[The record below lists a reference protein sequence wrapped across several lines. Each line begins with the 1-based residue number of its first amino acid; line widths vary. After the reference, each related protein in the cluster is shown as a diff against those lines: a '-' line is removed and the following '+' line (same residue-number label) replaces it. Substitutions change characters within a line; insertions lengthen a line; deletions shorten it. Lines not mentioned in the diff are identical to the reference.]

1 MSELSITKAFELLKK
16 LMKTSS
22 GSDVELSKADVEKLM
37 EEADVNGDSILTS
50 EEFQQYYKENENYQE
65 LEEDYINAFEIIAG
79 QKSEEGEIQGLTLED
94 VEAANKKVAEEKET
108 EENKEPESPEGSSGS
123 SGGGGGSYGGGTT
136 PTVNGNSDGNLDPT
150 SLSEKYNMNDLNSKR
165 GEALSTLDKQR
176 EAKEAAVADA
186 EAKTNEAQE
195 KYNEAMSNLV
205 DTIKAQEE
213 EMTDLEKEIIDTEEI
228 QSELNTEI
236 SNQEGIVSDCNE
248 QVNTCS
254 TNVSNISSEL
264 NSLVAPPETITV
276 TDEEGNTTSIPNP
289 AYAEYLAQKAALEA
303 ELAAAE
309 EELAAAEVELADA
322 EEELTNLEADLSNIE
337 QQLQQQANNYLKT
350 EVQNN
355 KELEILQKDITDRTT
370 EYNTAKQEEATIEQP
385 FNAEIQK
392 AQSDLRA
399 YDQAMKI
406 EKMPTDWSKE
416 EKAGLEEVSKEN
428 LPAGY
433 EAKSDGKIY
442 DTEGNVVGKVA
453 QPEEGSEEEPRYYL
467 AKEAEKADL
476 PFSTICAYAQLL
488 ADGIKKEDGTIDFEE
503 AWKNNDL
510 GQYSD
515 KTLARIAEQYDK
527 QMAGNQTDNKTDGPP
542 ATYLEGAAKYL
553 YDEKNPS
560 EYQAVVSALVS
571 ESARNEK
578 AGEILTKEIDRALT
592 IGDTKLID
600 TMIATAEN
608 NYKEFMQ
615 FIDNTG
621 LPATIQT
628 KLGANADKTL
638 AALYEKV
645 DQQRSTDHKE
655 YGMTDERKDELTK
668 QISGKGAK
676 ESLQTVMSLLDK
688 GEITTPEASYLL
700 GTIGNSEAVISAAK
714 EAGMSAEQINNIFK
728 ISTTKNVETAKKIEK
743 DPELEQFIKEKG
755 LDPIKSKAS
764 DLDAALKEYDAKV
777 KAEEK
782 AEKEAEAQKPEQMIK
797 DYLGENIKDELKEL
811 SKNPD
816 ELKTEINNI
825 LDEIMKDSNLSA
837 QDKMTM
843 MQELNKYSSDITNC
857 IKEKMSSND
866 EFLTNSLSEI
876 ENIDEKMK
884 FLEDYIALEGG
895 VNLFNGDEEQVKA
908 TIDELS
914 EILNSATPE
923 QMEKLKQYAIPQ
935 TIASAVNNIE
945 SGSDKNTKLSDM
957 LTSVAGSDKLSK
969 EAKDYGLTEE
979 VAKSA
984 LEQYGNKSVDEV
996 ITAVQKG
1003 EITNDIAKFVL
1014 ANISNGDPQTLINNT
1029 KSENI
1034 KSLFEVYSPTIK
1046 VETTPQTRVE
1056 DLSETNTTPE
1066 LTKEEFLAS
1075 LDDPQAKKWFE
1086 QMFNE
1091 LGYDYDKFWNTSN
1104 IPRDFQSLYSE
1115 AFATGTIRSA
1125 GCGITSLSMLS
1136 EWLTGEYKAPN
1147 ELTRGYTGSNP
1158 ASALEKNLN
1167 EMYPNYT
1174 RLFGQQALDNLDASL
1189 EAGKPVIAN
1198 VRASSI
1204 FTDAGHFIVIAGK
1217 TADGKYI
1224 VNDPNIESYLKPDM
1238 VDGFMNGFT
1247 REQIEQG
1254 LSHIYFF

>member
-1 MSELSITKAFELLKK
+1 MSELNITKAFDLLKK
-16 LMKTSS
+16 LMKSSS
-22 GSDVELSKADVEKLM
+22 GSDVALTEADVKKLM
-37 EEADVNGDSILTS
+37 EEADINGDSILTS

-65 LEEDYINAFEIIAG
+65 LEEDYINAFETIAG
-79 QKSEEGEIQGLTLED
+79 LKKEEGETQGLTIED
-94 VEAANKKVAEEKET
+94 IEEANEKIAEEKET
-108 EENKEPESPEGSSGS
+108 EENKEPDSPDGGSGS
-123 SGGGGGSYGGGTT
+123 SGGGGGGGSFGGTT

-150 SLSEKYNMNDLNSKR
+150 SLSEQYNMNDLSSKR

-205 DTIKAQEE
+205 DTIKNQEE
-213 EMTDLEKEIIDTEEI
+213 ELTDLEKEIVDTEEI

-236 SNQEGIVSDCNE
+236 GNQEGIVSDCNE

-264 NSLVAPPETITV
+264 SSLVAPPETITV

-289 AYAEYLAQKAALEA
+289 AYAEYLAQKAALE
-303 ELAAAE
+303 EQLAAAE

-337 QQLQQQANNYLKT
+337 QQLQQQVDNYLKT

-355 KELEILQKDITDRTT
+355 KELEILQKDITDKTA

-453 QPEEGSEEEPRYYL
+453 QPEEGSDEEPRFYL
-467 AKEAEKADL
+467 VKEAEKSDL

-527 QMAGNQTDNKTDGPP
+527 QMAQNNTDNNETNSPP

-553 YDEKNPS
+553 YNEKDPS
-560 EYQAVVSALVS
+560 EYQSVVSALVS
-571 ESARNEK
+571 ESAKNEK
-578 AGEILTKEIDRALT
+578 AGEILTKEIDRALSV
-592 IGDTKLID
+592 GDTKLVD
-600 TMIATAEN
+600 AMIATAEN
-608 NYKEFMQ
+608 NYQEFMQ

-628 KLGANADKTL
+628 KLGKNASTTL
-638 AALYEKV
+638 AKLYEKV
-645 DQQRSTDHKE
+645 DQQRSSEHKD
-655 YGMTDERKDELTK
+655 YGITDERKEDLTK
-668 QISGKGAK
+668 EVDGKGAK
-676 ESLQTVMSLLDK
+676 EALQTVINLLDK
-688 GEITTPEASYLL
+688 GEITSPEASYLL
-700 GTIGNSEAVISAAK
+700 GSIGNSEEIIIAAQ
-714 EAGMSAEQINNIFK
+714 ELGINAEQLNSLFK
-728 ISTTKNVETAKKIEK
+728 ISTTKNVETAKKIEA
-743 DPELEQFIKEKG
+743 DPELKEFIKEKG
-755 LDPIKSKAS
+755 LDIEKSKAS
-764 DLDAALKEYDAKV
+764 DLESALKEYENKQ

-782 AEKEAEAQKPEQMIK
+782 AEKEAEKQKPEQLVK
-797 DYLGENIKDELKEL
+797 DYLGENIKDELKQL
-811 SKNPD
+811 SEKPE
-816 ELKTEINNI
+816 ELKAEINSI
-825 LDEIMKDSNLSA
+825 LDKIINDNNLSA
-837 QDKMTM
+837 QDKMLM
-843 MQELNKYSSDITNC
+843 MKELNKYSSDITNS

-876 ENIDEKMK
+876 ENIDEKIK

-895 VNLFNGDEEQVKA
+895 VNLFNGDEKQA
-908 TIDELS
+908 QTIIDELS
-914 EILNSATPE
+914 EIMNSASPE
-923 QMEKLKQYAIPQ
+923 QMEKLKSYAIPQ
-935 TIASAVNNIE
+935 TIASAVNNLE
-945 SGSDKNTKLSDM
+945 SSSDKNEKLGDM
-957 LTSVAGSDKLSK
+957 LTSVAGGEKLSQK
-969 EAKDYGLTEE
+969 AEDYGLTQED
-979 VAKSA
+979 ATA
-984 LEQYGNKSVDEV
+984 ILEQYGNKSVDDV
-996 ITAVQKG
+996 IIAAQKG
-1003 EITNDIAKFVL
+1003 EITNDVAKFIL
-1014 ANISNGDPQTLINNT
+1014 ANISNGDPQTLINNA

-1034 KSLFEVYSPTIK
+1034 KSLFEVYSPTKQI
-1046 VETTPQTRVE
+1046 ETTPQTNIEEV
-1056 DLSETNTTPE
+1056 STTPE
-1066 LTKEEFLAS
+1066 ITKEEFLAS

-1091 LGYDYDKFWNTSN
+1091 LGYDFDKFWNTSN
-1104 IPRDFQSLYSE
+1104 IPRDFQSLYTE

-1147 ELTRGYTGSNP
+1147 ELTRNYTGDNP
-1158 ASALEKNLN
+1158 ASALEKNLK

-1174 RLFGQQALDNLDASL
+1174 RLFGPQALDNLESSL
-1189 EAGKPVIAN
+1189 EAGIPVIVN
-1198 VRASSI
+1198 VGKESI
-1204 FTDAGHFIVIAGK
+1204 FTEGGHFIVIAGK

-1254 LSHIYFF
+1254 LNHIYFF